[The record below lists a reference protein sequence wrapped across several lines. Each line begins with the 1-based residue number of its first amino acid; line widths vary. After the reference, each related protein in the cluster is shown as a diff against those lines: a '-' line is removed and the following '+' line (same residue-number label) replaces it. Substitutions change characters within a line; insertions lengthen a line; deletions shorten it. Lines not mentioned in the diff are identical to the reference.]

1 MPKPTDKAA
10 VNDYKTIAKE
20 LGVTKVQLQQFVKR
34 YQRDHDADAF
44 LPDGTATA
52 TKTLKHTF
60 TRRSADRIKAAYL
73 KRQAIHEKEVTQ

>member
-1 MPKPTDKAA
+1 MPKPTDK
-10 VNDYKTIAKE
+10 VNDYASIAAE

-34 YQRDHDADAF
+34 FQRDHDPKAF
-44 LPDGTATA
+44 QPDGLATA

-73 KRQAIHEKEVTQ
+73 KRQAIHGEPAQ